1 MQAICYHRYSS
12 KRQDRGSS
20 IERQTERTADLCAR
34 KGWEIVETV
43 EDRGQSA
50 WKGDHLSVGNLGK
63 LRARIDAGLISPGTI
78 LVVENIDRLSRQDYR
93 TARRWIEDVTDHD
106 IIVAVHS
113 PELILDRHAMSG
125 ANIGA
130 MLQHLLEANRATAE
144 GNRKSSMQKATIEKG
159 LKLAREGVVYSP
171 RAPAW
176 LIAKK
181 GEPFRLNEDR
191 VAIVNSIYEW
201 SAAGLG
207 YETITKRLNET
218 VPPWT
223 QGWKDGVQKWRI
235 GYVRDI
241 LSSPAVEGEYH
252 VRTGPG
258 RKPTGEVIRS
268 YYPRIVEADLVERAR
283 GAIRSRMGS
292 GGAKSGE
299 AQNLFGGI
307 AFCSACKGSVGR
319 TLTGNGRGRRY
330 AYLECRNARYG
341 ICKAK
346 GKIRYDHVEAS
357 VLEKLLHLALDD
369 THFIAPDDIAP
380 LASRLANAR
389 KRSEELTQE
398 TANLIAVLRKLPDS
412 AATLTALADIE
423 AEKAATVTEISKTE
437 IELDIAR
444 GKVSPGEHLIRVNDV
459 RDLLTAED
467 DEARFAARL
476 RVKAAFQSLIDG
488 IEFDPVRGLVTVRL
502 VSELGA
508 MHITSDGR
516 AGYLDLVREGCD
528 YSDVPVAKDFLRRRG
543 VKEASA
549 P

>member
-12 KRQDRGSS
+12 KRQDRGTSLV
-20 IERQTERTADLCAR
+20 RQAERTADLCAR
-34 KGWEIVETV
+34 KGWEIVETI

-63 LRARIDAGLISPGTI
+63 LRTRIDAGLIAPGTV

-93 TARRWIEDVTDHD
+93 TARRWIEDVTDRD
-106 IIVAVHS
+106 ITVAVYA
-113 PELILDRHAMSG
+113 PELILDRAAMSG

-130 MLQHLLEANRATAE
+130 MLQHLLEANRATSE
-144 GNRKSSMQKATIEKG
+144 GNRKSSMQKITIEKG

-171 RAPAW
+171 RAPEW
-176 LIAKK
+176 LIANK
-181 GEPFRLNEDR
+181 GEAFRQNGDR

-201 SAAGLG
+201 SAAGMG

-223 QGWKDGVQKWRI
+223 QGWKKGLPKWRI

-252 VRTGPG
+252 VRTGQN
-258 RKPTGEVIRS
+258 RAPTGEIIRS
-268 YYPRIVEADLVERAR
+268 YYPRVVEADLVERAR
-283 GAIRSRMGS
+283 AAIRARAGS
-292 GGAKSGE
+292 GGPKSGE
-299 AQNLFGGI
+299 AQNLFAGI

-319 TLTGNGRGRRY
+319 TLTGGGNSGRY

-341 ICKAK
+341 TCEGK
-346 GKIRYDHVEAS
+346 GKIRYDLVEAS

-369 THFIAPDDIAP
+369 THFIATNDVAP
-380 LASRLANAR
+380 LALRLANAR
-389 KRSEELTQE
+389 KRADELTQE
-398 TANLIAVLRKLPDS
+398 TGNLITVLRKMPDS
-412 AATLTALADIE
+412 AATLAALGDIE
-423 AEKAATVTEISKTE
+423 AEKAATVAEIAKTE
-437 IELDIAR
+437 IDLDIAR

-476 RVKAAFQSLIDG
+476 RVKAAFQSLIEG
-488 IEFDPVRGLVTVRL
+488 IEFNPLRGLAIVRL
-502 VSELGA
+502 VSGLGA

-516 AGYLDLVREGCD
+516 AGYLDLVRDGRD
-528 YSDVPVAKDFLRRRG
+528 YTDTPAAKDFLRRRG
-543 VKEASA
+543 PKEEQER
-549 P
+549 